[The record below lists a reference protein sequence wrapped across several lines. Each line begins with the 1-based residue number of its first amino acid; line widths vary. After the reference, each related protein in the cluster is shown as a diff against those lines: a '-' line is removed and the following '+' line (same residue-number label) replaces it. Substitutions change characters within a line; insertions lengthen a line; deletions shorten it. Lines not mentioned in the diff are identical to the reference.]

1 MITFQDHRVIEST
14 NNFKDITSVYVRD
27 IAGNITRVYCRF
39 SDGKIYVDD
48 RTGKYHEID
57 RTTLIELNG
66 PAVKA
71 YEEKIYRT
79 VF

>member
-39 SDGKIYVDD
+39 SDGKIYV
-48 RTGKYHEID
+48 E
-57 RTTLIELNG
+57 
-66 PAVKA
+66 
-71 YEEKIYRT
+71 YEEKVYRT